1 MWNLESGMRILL
13 GVLVSLAAQDGK
25 ADPAAPA
32 EFKVRLE
39 TTKGD
44 LVVRVVREWAPRG
57 ADRFHAL
64 VKSGAYDDTRFYRV
78 LPKFIAQWGF
88 CADPKVTAKWRDT
101 PIKDD
106 PVKKRNVRGTL
117 SFAKGGPDT
126 RTLNV
131 FVNLKDNASLDKD
144 GFAPFAEVVEGME
157 FADQLHSGHGSRPQQ
172 PKIAEQGNAYLDK
185 EFKDLDRIKKASIL
199 E

>member
-1 MWNLESGMRILL
+1 MRLLLAILL
-13 GVLVSLAAQDGK
+13 PLGAQDAK
-25 ADPAAPA
+25 PDPAAPA

-44 LVVRVVREWAPRG
+44 LVVRVVRDWAPKG

-64 VKSGAYDDTRFYRV
+64 VKAGAYDDTRFYRV
-78 LPKFIAQWGF
+78 LPKFIAQWGYSG
-88 CADPKVTAKWRDT
+88 DPKVTAKWRET

-106 PVKKRNVRGTL
+106 PVKKKNVRGTL
-117 SFAKGGPDT
+117 SFAKGGPDS

-131 FVNLKDNASLDKD
+131 FINLKDNSSLDKD
-144 GFAPFAEVVEGME
+144 GFAPFAEVVEGLE
-157 FADQLHSGHGSRPQQ
+157 FADQLHSGYGNRPQQ
-172 PKIAEQGNAYLDK
+172 PKIIEQGNAYLDK
-185 EFKDLDRIKKASIL
+185 EFKDLDRLKSAKIL